1 MNYNDFFALAENK
14 GINRIQVTETY
25 IKQNEI
31 QFIDKNLEKYN
42 NWIITKTK
50 TLNKILQIK
59 FPNNGKIS
67 RKHVLLLEK
76 TCFLWYNISCS

>member
-25 IKQNEI
+25 IKKNEI

-42 NWIITKTK
+42 FEKSKDLGIIPTFAYVADEVKK
-50 TLNKILQIK
+50 W
-59 FPNNGKIS
+59 
-67 RKHVLLLEK
+67 LL
-76 TCFLWYNISCS
+76 

>member
-42 NWIITKTK
+42 ISEHLDYYIKAERNNKTEKVKELRKKIKAPNPFRTGAFANSII
-50 TLNKILQIK
+50 
-59 FPNNGKIS
+59 P
-67 RKHVLLLEK
+67 
-76 TCFLWYNISCS
+76 